1 MENNNKRSAL
11 AALIACAFIAACL
24 LVSGCAEPE
33 EETTAEVLTVGIST
47 DVNNWYLSQFPDGD
61 GRFVW
66 SQVYETLVRL
76 DTDLNIVPGLAES
89 WETTDNGKTW
99 IFHLRDNVYFHDGTP
114 LNADAVVFSYSDE
127 SYVKKMG
134 ALRALTSVEAVN
146 DTTVKFVL
154 AKQMPLPFY
163 LTHVAWPVMGP
174 GCVDENGDFI
184 SPVGTG
190 PFKFEK
196 QVTDQEIVLVR
207 NDNYWGGE
215 PEINRVVFKVI
226 PEATTRVMALETKEI
241 DMAIKLPE
249 YDVARLEAED
259 SIEVYRTLT
268 TFTDFL
274 QFNCNNGVFED
285 KAVRKAVAYAIDT
298 EEMVDTVLEGI
309 GTAAKGRSFTPIMM
323 YSDPDL
329 DLYEPDIDKAKE
341 LLADDGWSDSD
352 NDGILDKDGEPLTVA
367 LIVGKGVWATRHTS
381 MAEAIQGSLQEIG
394 MDVDIQTLESAA
406 ITSLENE
413 GDFDMLLRTGYFV
426 WGPYPRHFLVH
437 QSTSPYSHYNNSEY
451 DALANA
457 ADSTV
462 DAGEQRELYYRL
474 QEMVIEE
481 LPAFYLVHEE
491 KIIAANSYVQGYEIT
506 AEDPWLNL
514 DGVYIDKEQ

>member
-1 MENNNKRSAL
+1 
-11 AALIACAFIAACL
+11 
-24 LVSGCAEPE
+24 
-33 EETTAEVLTVGIST
+33 
-47 DVNNWYLSQFPDGD
+47 
-61 GRFVW
+61 
-66 SQVYETLVRL
+66 
-76 DTDLNIVPGLAES
+76 
-89 WETTDNGKTW
+89 
-99 IFHLRDNVYFHDGTP
+99 
-114 LNADAVVFSYSDE
+114 
-127 SYVKKMG
+127 
-134 ALRALTSVEAVN
+134 
-146 DTTVKFVL
+146 
-154 AKQMPLPFY
+154 
-163 LTHVAWPVMGP
+163 
-174 GCVDENGDFI
+174 
-184 SPVGTG
+184 
-190 PFKFEK
+190 
-196 QVTDQEIVLVR
+196 
-207 NDNYWGGE
+207 
-215 PEINRVVFKVI
+215 
-226 PEATTRVMALETKEI
+226 
-241 DMAIKLPE
+241 
-249 YDVARLEAED
+249 
-259 SIEVYRTLT
+259 
-268 TFTDFL
+268 
-274 QFNCNNGVFED
+274 
-285 KAVRKAVAYAIDT
+285 
-298 EEMVDTVLEGI
+298 MVDTVLEGI